1 VLSGVRAASREEEV
15 FLPAPSTNTIG
26 QAAGSVINSPI
37 RGITLMFISTFF
49 FATMHAVI
57 LYLTEVMHPFEVAF
71 FRNLFGLIFVIP
83 WFIRYGLQPLRTRHL
98 KLHVYR
104 SLVNVVAMF
113 SFFYAISITP
123 LAEVTAL
130 GFTAPIFATVLAALF
145 LGEAVRLR
153 RWTAVIVGFLGTLI
167 ILRPGFSDIGLGQLL
182 VLNSTIFW
190 AVALLLIKTLG
201 RHDSSVTIITY
212 MSLLQLPLSLVPALF
227 VWSWPPLHILPWLIA
242 IGILGG
248 GAQWLMTESL
258 RVADTSVV
266 MPIDFCKLPWT
277 ALLAYLAF
285 AQVPDIFTW
294 IGGAIIFASALYI
307 AYREQ
312 CVKTAIHDPNG
323 AR

>member
-1 VLSGVRAASREEEV
+1 MT
-15 FLPAPSTNTIG
+15 LPTPSTDAIG
-26 QAAGSVINSPI
+26 TPPKAVINSPI
-37 RGITLMFISTFF
+37 RGIALMFVSTFF
-49 FATMHAVI
+49 FAAMHAVI
-57 LYLTEVMHPFEVAF
+57 RHLTETLHPFEVAF

-83 WFIRYGLQPLRTRHL
+83 WFVRFGLEPLRTNHL

-130 GFTAPIFATVLAALF
+130 GFTAPIFATVLAAIF

-153 RWTAVIVGFLGTLI
+153 RWTAVIVGFVGTLI
-167 ILRPGFSDIGLGQLL
+167 ILRPGFNEIGLGQLL
-182 VLNSTIFW
+182 VLNSTVFW
-190 AVALLLIKTLG
+190 AVALLLIKSVG
-201 RHDSSVTIITY
+201 RYDSSVTIITY

-227 VWSWPPLHILPWLIA
+227 VWTWPSPELWLWLLA

-285 AQVPDIFTW
+285 AEVPDIFTW
-294 IGGAIIFASALYI
+294 LGGAVIFSSALYI
-307 AYREQ
+307 AYRERT
-312 CVKTAIHDPNG
+312 VKAAKT
-323 AR
+323 

>member
-1 VLSGVRAASREEEV
+1 M
-15 FLPAPSTNTIG
+15 PTPSTDAIG
-26 QAAGSVINSPI
+26 KPAAAAIQSPI
-37 RGITLMFISTFF
+37 RGITLMFVSTFF
-49 FATMHAVI
+49 FAAMHAVI
-57 LYLTEVMHPFEVAF
+57 RYLTEHLHPFEVAF

-83 WFIRYGLQPLRTRHL
+83 WFIRYGLEPLRTSHF

-113 SFFYAISITP
+113 SFFYAVSITP

-130 GFTAPIFATVLAALF
+130 GFAAPIFATVLAALF
-145 LGEAVRLR
+145 LGEVVRLR

-167 ILRPGFSDIGLGQLL
+167 ILRPGFAEIGLGQLL
-182 VLNSTIFW
+182 VLNSTVFW
-190 AVALLLIKTLG
+190 AVALLLIKTVG
-201 RHDSSVTIITY
+201 RYDSSITIITY

-227 VWSWPPLHILPWLIA
+227 VWSWPSPDLWIWLLA
-242 IGILGG
+242 IGLLGG

-266 MPIDFCKLPWT
+266 MPLDFCKLPWT

-294 IGGAIIFASALYI
+294 IGGAVIFGSAFYI
-307 AYREQ
+307 AVRERK
-312 CVKTAIHDPNG
+312 VKGGQASEVETARTP
-323 AR
+323 

>member
-1 VLSGVRAASREEEV
+1 M
-15 FLPAPSTNTIG
+15 STSS
-26 QAAGSVINSPI
+26 AGSIETSSNAVINSPI
-37 RGITLMFISTFF
+37 RGITLMFVSTFF
-49 FATMHAVI
+49 FAAMHAI
-57 LYLTEVMHPFEVAF
+57 IRYLTDHLHPFEVAF

-83 WFIRYGLQPLRTRHL
+83 WFIRFGLQPLRTNHL

-113 SFFYAISITP
+113 SFFYALSITP

-130 GFTAPIFATVLAALF
+130 GFTAPIFATVLAVLF
-145 LGEAVRLR
+145 LGETVRLR
-153 RWTAVIVGFLGTLI
+153 RWTAVIVGFIGTLI
-167 ILRPGFSDIGLGQLL
+167 ILRPGFNEIGLGQLL

-190 AVALLLIKTLG
+190 AVALLIIKTVG

-212 MSLLQLPLSLVPALF
+212 MSLLQLPISLIPALF
-227 VWSWPPLHILPWLIA
+227 VWTWPSWDLLPWLLA
-242 IGILGG
+242 IGLLGG

-285 AQVPDIFTW
+285 AQVPDIFVW
-294 IGGAIIFASALYI
+294 IGGTVIFASALYI
-307 AYREQ
+307 AYRERQ
-312 CVKTAIHDPNG
+312 VKKEQVENPDADRT
-323 AR
+323 

>member
-1 VLSGVRAASREEEV
+1 MST
-15 FLPAPSTNTIG
+15 PSTESIG
-26 QAAGSVINSPI
+26 KSETAVPNSPV
-37 RGITLMFISTFF
+37 RGITLMFVSTFF
-49 FATMHAVI
+49 FAAMHAVI
-57 LYLTEVMHPFEVAF
+57 LHLTETLHPFEVAF

-83 WFIRYGLQPLRTRHL
+83 WFIRFGLEPLRTNHL

-130 GFTAPIFATVLAALF
+130 GFAAPIFTTVLAALF
-145 LGEAVRLR
+145 LGEVVRLR
-153 RWTAVIVGFLGTLI
+153 RWTAVIVGFVGTLI
-167 ILRPGFSDIGLGQLL
+167 ILRPGFDEIGLGQLL
-182 VLNSTIFW
+182 VLNSTVFW
-190 AVALLLIKTLG
+190 AVALLLIKTIG

-227 VWSWPPLHILPWLIA
+227 VWTWPSWDLLPWLLA

-266 MPIDFCKLPWT
+266 MPLDFCKLPWT

-285 AQVPDIFTW
+285 AQVPDMFTW
-294 IGGAIIFASALYI
+294 IGGTVIFGSALYI
-307 AYREQ
+307 AYRERQ
-312 CVKTAIHDPNG
+312 VQHEG
-323 AR
+323 RSGG